1 MFKLAKDTPASVEG
15 DTAAARYVLV
25 VTAVTDPAFD
35 ANTPEAKQMAASLQ
49 NSFADDIVGQ
59 YIAKIEAEIGVT
71 LNQAALNQVVGGGTG
86 RNN

>member
-1 MFKLAKDTPASVEG
+1 
-15 DTAAARYVLV
+15 
-25 VTAVTDPAFD
+25 
-35 ANTPEAKQMAASLQ
+35 MAASLQ

-86 RNN
+86 LNN